1 MAKKNTIAAKSI
13 PKEGPKAG
21 SIKPLN
27 KRKARAQLKAHH
39 AKIKNAH
46 LRDLFAENPKRGEQ
60 YSVQALGIF
69 FDYSKNRVTEKTL
82 KLLIELAKESGLQAH
97 IDAMF
102 RGDKINI
109 TEGRAVLHVALRAP
123 KGEKIL
129 VDGKDVVPD
138 VHSVLD
144 KMSEFSNRVRSG
156 AWKGH
161 TGKRIRNFVNVGI
174 GGSDLGPVMAY
185 EALKYYSDR
194 NLTFRFVS
202 NVDSTDFA
210 EAVRDLDPAETLFII
225 SSKTFTTLETMT
237 NAHTARDWSLKGLG
251 GDEKAVAKHFVAVS
265 TNAAEVAKFG
275 IDTVNMF
282 GFWDWVGGR
291 YSMDSA
297 IGLSTMLA
305 IGPENFRSMLDGF
318 HQMDEHFRTTPFE
331 RNLPVLMGLL
341 GLWYNDFFGSQTVAV
356 LPYEQYLKRFPA
368 YLQQLTM
375 ESNGKHV
382 TLAGT
387 PVNYETGP
395 IYWGEP
401 GTNGQHSFYQLIH
414 QGTRIIP
421 CDFIAF
427 GESLNP
433 LGRHHDM
440 LLANVC
446 AQTEALAFGKTAK
459 QVKAEGTP
467 DWLVPHRVFDGNRP
481 SNTILFEKLTPEA
494 LGKLV
499 ALYEHS
505 VFTQGTIWSIDSF
518 DQWGVELGKVLAQ
531 RIIPEI
537 ESPTEPKLAH
547 DSSTNNVIRRVRSY
561 KK

>member
-1 MAKKNTIAAKSI
+1 MATKKASAKKSAL
-13 PKEGPKAG
+13 
-21 SIKPLN
+21 KPLT
-27 KRKARAQLKAHH
+27 KRKAWAALKAHH
-39 AKIKNAH
+39 SKIRAIH
-46 LRDLFAENPKRGEQ
+46 LRKLFEDDPKRADRFTVE
-60 YSVQALGIF
+60 ALGIY
-69 FDYSKNRVTEKTL
+69 FDFSKNRITEKTL
-82 KLLIELAKESGLQAH
+82 KLLLDLAKEVGLRER

-109 TEGRAVLHVALRAP
+109 TENRAVLHVALRAP
-123 KGEKIL
+123 RDASIL
-129 VDGKDVVPD
+129 VDGKNVVPD
-138 VHSVLD
+138 VHAVLD
-144 KMSEFSNRVRSG
+144 KMADFSDRVRGG
-156 AWKGH
+156 AWLGH
-161 TGKRIRNFVNVGI
+161 TGKRIRNVINVGI

-185 EALKYYSDR
+185 EALKHYSQR
-194 NLTFRFVS
+194 SMTFRFVS
-202 NVDSTDFA
+202 NVDGTDFA
-210 EAVRDLDPAETLFII
+210 EAVADLNPEETLFII

-237 NAHTARDWSLKGLG
+237 NAHTARDWALKGLG

-265 TNAAEVAKFG
+265 TNAAEVSKFG
-275 IDTVNMF
+275 IDTANMF

-305 IGPENFRSMLDGF
+305 IGPENFRALLAGF
-318 HQMDEHFRTTPFE
+318 HEMDEHFRTTPFE
-331 RNLPVLMGLL
+331 RNIPVLLGLL
-341 GLWYNDFFGSQTVAV
+341 GVWYTDFFGAQTVAV

-382 TLAGT
+382 TLDGT
-387 PVNYETGP
+387 TVNYETGP

-414 QGTRIIP
+414 QGTRLIP

-427 GESLNP
+427 GKTLNP

-440 LLANVC
+440 LVANVC
-446 AQTEALAFGKTAK
+446 AQSEALAFGKTPK

-467 DWLVPHRVFDGNRP
+467 DWLVPHRVFEGNRP
-481 SNTILFEKLTPEA
+481 TNTILLEKLTPEA

-499 ALYEHS
+499 ALYEHT
-505 VFTQGTIWSIDSF
+505 VFTQGTIWHIDSF

-531 RIIPEI
+531 RIVPEL
-537 ESPTEPKLAH
+537 ESSTEPALKH
-547 DSSTNNVIRRVRSY
+547 DSSTNAVIRRYRKFKSA
-561 KK
+561 